1 MSRSTR
7 DPAAVRDDLEKFQ
20 AQTSPT
26 SGTRPHIGESQPG
39 AADPNGEP
47 VEPAPFR
54 PSGAPGIE
62 GGDRGGALPTRRP
75 GVSYAEPEMAE
86 RSVEASHR
94 DPAELKSAFSAYQ
107 LGMTVGRGSRE
118 EEQHE

>member
-7 DPAAVRDDLEKFQ
+7 DPAAVRDDLASFQ
-20 AQTSPT
+20 ARASSAP
-26 SGTRPHIGESQPG
+26 SGRGD
-39 AADPNGEP
+39 ADPRPTDTNARDGDEQVP
-47 VEPAPFR
+47 TPALR
-54 PSGAPGIE
+54 PPGP
-62 GGDRGGALPTRRP
+62 GGHDGGPGLPTRRP
-75 GVSYAEPEMAE
+75 GTSYAEPEVAE

-118 EEQHE
+118 GEQHE